1 MQKTFFNRSKIY
13 CKQLAQFTIFLMA
26 NCLITNTI
34 LAQVEMPAPSPK
46 QSIEQQFGMGSIEIV
61 YSRPSAKDRKVFGD
75 LVPYGKIWRTGA
87 NEASLISFSEPVEI
101 DGKRVD
107 SGTYAL
113 YTIPYEDVWE
123 VILNKG
129 VSNWGTENYLES
141 EDVFRSKIEPVKNKA
156 KIETFTI
163 QLANIKNE
171 TCQLQ
176 ILWDKK
182 IVNIPIAVDI
192 KEKLRAK
199 INAAMLTNDK
209 PYWQAAQFYYEYDK
223 NLSKA
228 LENIDKAIESNLKA
242 YWMYLYKAKIQKDM
256 SNNAGALK
264 SSIISLQLAKDAKNE
279 DFVRMNQHLQNELK
293 RNQ

>member
-1 MQKTFFNRSKIY
+1 MQKLSFLRTKNL
-13 CKQLAQFTIFLMA
+13 CKQFALITFLLITQ
-26 NCLITNTI
+26 CLISNAI

-46 QSIEQQFGMGSIEIV
+46 QTIEQQFGMGSIKIV

-87 NEASLISFSEPVEI
+87 NEATLISFSEPVEI

-113 YTIPYEDVWE
+113 YTIPFEDVWE

-156 KIETFTI
+156 KVETFTM
-163 QLANIKNE
+163 LLTNIKKE
-171 TCQLQ
+171 SCQLQ

-182 IVNIPIAVDI
+182 ILNIPIAVDI
-192 KEKLRAK
+192 KEKLRLQ
-199 INAAMLTNDK
+199 ITAAMLSSSK

-223 NLSKA
+223 NLPKA
-228 LENIDKAIESNLKA
+228 LENIDKAIESNQQA

-264 SSIISLQLAKDAKNE
+264 SSNTSLQLAKDAKNE
-279 DFVRMNQHLQNELK
+279 DYVRMNQHLQKELK